1 MAQDPT
7 TNGGGVGSSPF
18 ASRDYRRWFAA
29 ETFLTVS
36 MSTQLAVSLV
46 LIDLWGSVSV
56 AGVLSSVISAVA
68 WIGGVIGGG
77 VADTGDRRR
86 IIAHCVTTSVVLMA
100 ILIIALGVH
109 QVGSW
114 ADSTVLGCVVTG
126 CAIAVAASEALADP
140 AMDAALK
147 ELITPAQY
155 PRAMSA
161 AQARTSLVSL
171 ASRPMTGAL
180 YGLTPVLPF
189 LLRLVCD
196 STFLVL
202 LTRIRASFQPGGRP
216 KSSRGMESSGQSG
229 DASAQTSDTQI
240 SDRGVDETGSRHRVP
255 PPSRD
260 QFLTAYR
267 HGLRAVWQDV
277 VVRLTI
283 FCAPL
288 VNLMVFTATSWVV
301 FTMRDVGHD
310 SLTIGLVSAGFTV
323 GSLIGAA
330 LTPKVTDTV
339 RSGWIAIVGL
349 AWMATILLVMFT
361 TPTSAVVVFILA
373 TACMIPSPSI
383 GSALFAHVFHRIPS
397 DFQGRTLGIFT
408 FVNGLVTVA
417 APTLAAL
424 AVDHHASRALGIGVT
439 ALGAAGIAV
448 LTTSRSIRHLP
459 ALKELG

>member
-36 MSTQLAVSLV
+36 MSTQLV

-77 VADTGDRRR
+77 IADTGDRRR

-100 ILIIALGVH
+100 ILTIALGVH

-171 ASRPMTGAL
+171 ASRPTTGAL

-202 LTRIRASFQPGGRP
+202 LTRIRASFQPDGRP
-216 KSSRGMESSGQSG
+216 KSSRRMESSDQSG
-229 DASAQTSDTQI
+229 DASAQASDTQI

-260 QFLTAYR
+260 RFLTAYR

-277 VVRLTI
+277 IVRLTI

-349 AWMATILLVMFT
+349 AWMATILLFMFA
-361 TPTSAVVVFILA
+361 TPTSAVVVFTLA
-373 TACMIPSPSI
+373 TACMIPSTSI

-408 FVNGLVTVA
+408 FVNGLATVA

-424 AVDHHASRALGIGVT
+424 AVDHHASRTLGIGVT

-448 LTTSRSIRHLP
+448 LATSRSIRHLP

>member
-1 MAQDPT
+1 
-7 TNGGGVGSSPF
+7 
-18 ASRDYRRWFAA
+18 
-29 ETFLTVS
+29 
-36 MSTQLAVSLV
+36 
-46 LIDLWGSVSV
+46 
-56 AGVLSSVISAVA
+56 
-68 WIGGVIGGG
+68 
-77 VADTGDRRR
+77 
-86 IIAHCVTTSVVLMA
+86 
-100 ILIIALGVH
+100 
-109 QVGSW
+109 
-114 ADSTVLGCVVTG
+114 
-126 CAIAVAASEALADP
+126 
-140 AMDAALK
+140 
-147 ELITPAQY
+147 
-155 PRAMSA
+155 
-161 AQARTSLVSL
+161 
-171 ASRPMTGAL
+171 
-180 YGLTPVLPF
+180 
-189 LLRLVCD
+189 
-196 STFLVL
+196 
-202 LTRIRASFQPGGRP
+202 
-216 KSSRGMESSGQSG
+216 MESSGQSG

-260 QFLTAYR
+260 RFLTAYR

-408 FVNGLVTVA
+408 FVNGLATVA

-424 AVDHHASRALGIGVT
+424 AVDHHASRTLGIGVT

-448 LTTSRSIRHLP
+448 LATSRSIRHLP